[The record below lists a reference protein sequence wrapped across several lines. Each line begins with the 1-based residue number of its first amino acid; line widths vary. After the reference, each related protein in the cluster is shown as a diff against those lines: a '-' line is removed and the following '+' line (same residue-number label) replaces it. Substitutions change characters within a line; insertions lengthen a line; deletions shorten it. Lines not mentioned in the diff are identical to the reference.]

1 MKKAIVFGGSR
12 GIGKAIAESLNS
24 IDIEIIATS
33 KQDVDTSNL
42 ESVRKFSEK
51 NDNVYRSSKN
61 IHNVKVLN
69 GLNVS
74 SYDLINNDTLVLD
87 KETLNNFNKI

>member
-24 IDIEIIATS
+24 LDVEIIATS

-51 NDNVYRSSKN
+51 NNNAD
-61 IHNVKVLN
+61 ILVLN
-69 GLNVS
+69 TGGPPICLLYTSPSPRDRQKSRMPS
-74 SYDLINNDTLVLD
+74 SA
-87 KETLNNFNKI
+87 